1 VASRSSE
8 EGLGRFRNQRG
19 SLSQLDLG
27 KGASATPSL
36 GPGHTSNFGYT
47 TVYPSGNVILM
58 LAKDTGI
65 RVRVEKELRQAFVEA
80 CRGQGLAASG
90 VLRDFMHTYAERHQ
104 NGLQRDLFLNGSRQ
118 KDNPG
123 QKRSINSDPI

>member
-1 VASRSSE
+1 M
-8 EGLGRFRNQRG
+8 
-19 SLSQLDLG
+19 
-27 KGASATPSL
+27 
-36 GPGHTSNFGYT
+36 
-47 TVYPSGNVILM
+47 YPSGNVILM